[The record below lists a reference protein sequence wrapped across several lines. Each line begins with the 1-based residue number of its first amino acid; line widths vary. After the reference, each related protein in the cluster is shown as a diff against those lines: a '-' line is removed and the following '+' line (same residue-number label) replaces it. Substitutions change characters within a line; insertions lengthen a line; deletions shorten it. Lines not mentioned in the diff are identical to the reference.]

1 MKLSNVKGDRVFD
14 VIADIIPPI
23 ANIAEDK
30 TASELF
36 VRKKLPK
43 GMTPK
48 GFMLKRMKAAVPQ
61 LLKGHKADMIA
72 ILSSIEGVSAS
83 DYEANLDLLKLINDC
98 VELITDEAFNA
109 LFISAQ
115 TGDDSSGSA
124 PENTE
129 ALEA

>member
-1 MKLSNVKGDRVFD
+1 MKLSNIKGERVFD

-23 ANIAEDK
+23 ASIAEDK

-36 VRKKLPK
+36 VRKQLPK

-48 GFMLKRMKAAVPQ
+48 GFMLQRMKAAVPQ

-83 DYEANLDLLKLINDC
+83 EYEANLNLLKLINDC
-98 VELITDEAFNA
+98 VELLTDDTFNA

-124 PENTE
+124 PESTE
-129 ALEA
+129 ALKA

>member
-36 VRKKLPK
+36 VRKQLPD

-48 GFMLKRMKAAVPQ
+48 EFMLQRMKDAVPQ
-61 LLKGHKADMIA
+61 LLRGHKSDMIA
-72 ILSSIEGVSAS
+72 ILSSIEGVDAS
-83 DYEANLDLLKLINDC
+83 DYKANLDLLKLINDC
-98 VELITDEAFNA
+98 VELITDETFNA

-124 PENTE
+124 PENIV

>member
-48 GFMLKRMKAAVPQ
+48 GFMLQRMKASVPQ

-83 DYEANLDLLKLINDC
+83 DYEANLDLLTLINDC

-115 TGDDSSGSA
+115 TGADSSGSA